1 MIGVIGLGYV
11 GLTSFLGFHKLGGD
25 VIGCDTN
32 ELIISALK
40 SGKTS
45 IHDAGMADYLQ
56 QNCLTLK
63 LTNNIE
69 DLRCCDEVLICVP
82 TNSPGGNLDL
92 STLKGVVKKSI
103 SLGIKNILIRSTIDT
118 PDAINELSSQ
128 DDQRISLFPEFL
140 REGKC
145 WEDFFAPAICVFG
158 GESVSDTL
166 SFQLMHEKMQNQIN
180 VCTFNEAIVL
190 KLACNAFHALKVVF
204 ANDLR
209 NISWSS
215 SVDFNA
221 IMKIFSDDKKL
232 NLSDSY
238 LKPGLPFGGPC
249 LPKDTDALAA
259 SIVTFSGRPSLFD
272 SINAINDDHKS
283 IWARKLEDL
292 PWNRVGI
299 RGLEFKAGSGD
310 LRNSPIIDI
319 ILMLENK
326 SKIRLLK
333 EDHNYWPDKLNKY
346 KVFTDLISFESDCDI
361 IISYTHNS
369 REKYI
374 TWENL
379 YESI

>member
-1 MIGVIGLGYV
+1 VIGLGYV

-25 VIGCDTN
+25 VIGCDSS
-32 ELIISALK
+32 ELTISALK
-40 SGKTS
+40 SGTTS
-45 IHDAGMADYLQ
+45 IHDKGMADYLQ
-56 QNCLTLK
+56 QNCSTLK

-82 TNSPGGNLDL
+82 TNSPGGKLDL
-92 STLKGVVKKSI
+92 SILRSVVKKSI

-118 PDAINELSSQ
+118 PDAINGLSKQ
-128 DDQRISLFPEFL
+128 NVKRILLFPEFL

-145 WEDFFAPAICVFG
+145 WEDFFDPALCVFG
-158 GESVSDTL
+158 GEGVSDTL
-166 SFQLMHEKMQNQIN
+166 SYQLMNKKIQKQVN

-215 SVDFNA
+215 SVDFNT

-232 NLSDSY
+232 NLSASY
-238 LKPGLPFGGPC
+238 LQPGLPFGGPC
-249 LPKDTDALAA
+249 LPKDTSALAA
-259 SIVTFSGRPSLFD
+259 NIATFSNQDSLFD
-272 SINAINDDHKS
+272 SINAINEDHKS
-283 IWARKLEDL
+283 IWTKKLEAL
-292 PWNRVGI
+292 PSNRDGI

-319 ILMLENK
+319 ILMLKHK
-326 SKIRLLK
+326 SRVRLLR
-333 EDHNYWPDKLNKY
+333 ESHNHWPETLNKF
-346 KVFTDLISFESDCDI
+346 KVFRDLNSFENDCDI
-361 IISYTHNS
+361 IVSYTHNS
-369 REKYI
+369 QEKYI